1 MNIFMLIEIQ
11 LILLI
16 FKKKIEKFRMFGLH
30 QTMFFNYIFI
40 FSETKKQ
47 GNTKA
52 DDVKNLT
59 VYHNFSGNSI
69 GGASLPNKSI
79 QSVQFLRG
87 LKSKT
92 RPFVLNP
99 KLSTSTSLPL
109 YFFLGYQILQERKDL
124 MADCG
129 NVRRPLSVHLILL
142 NGLK

>member
-1 MNIFMLIEIQ
+1 
-11 LILLI
+11 
-16 FKKKIEKFRMFGLH
+16 MFSLH
-30 QTMFFNYIFI
+30 RTMFFNYIFI

-59 VYHNFSGNSI
+59 AYHN
-69 GGASLPNKSI
+69 
-79 QSVQFLRG
+79 

-99 KLSTSTSLPL
+99 KLFRSTSLPL

-129 NVRRPLSVHLILL
+129 KVRRPLSVHLILL